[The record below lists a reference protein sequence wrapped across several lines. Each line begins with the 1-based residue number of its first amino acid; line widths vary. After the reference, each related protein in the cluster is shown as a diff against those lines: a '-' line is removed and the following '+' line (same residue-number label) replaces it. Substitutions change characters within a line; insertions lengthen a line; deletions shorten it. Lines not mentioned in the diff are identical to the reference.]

1 MEETNIPNQEEL
13 QDMAHKLRIYA
24 IEMTNASNSG

>member
-1 MEETNIPNQEEL
+1 MDTNPNTEQL
-13 QDMAHKLRIYA
+13 QDMAHKLRNYS